1 MASRD
6 IDQIGIVGAGAMG
19 AGIAQVALTGG
30 LSVVLYDLDAAARA
44 RAAAGIGERLDRL
57 AAKGQLDDPAS
68 AKARL
73 TLAGDLADLA
83 ACPVVIEAVVENLAV
98 KRELFTAL
106 EKIVSP
112 YAVLASNTSSLPIG
126 SIALAC
132 AHRERVVGLHF
143 FNPVPLMRLVE
154 VILPEGTRPGLGA
167 ELSALCR
174 RMGRTPVEVKDTPG
188 FLVNLGGRAFT
199 QEALHLVA
207 EGVAQPAEIDA
218 VMRDAWGFRM
228 GPFELM
234 DLTGID
240 VNYPASRV
248 IYEGFQDDPRLRT
261 TALHRRLYEDGK
273 FGRKTRQGFY
283 AYAEDGGV
291 VAAPA
296 AAESTVPAPDPLIP
310 DRVFLAEPAEPLV
323 RLLIAAGVEPI
334 GHDDGACPILAAP
347 IAEDCTDLALRLGI
361 DHKRLVAVDLAMPD
375 ATRLTLM
382 QAPGADPTSAAGV
395 AALFARIGRETTVI
409 RDSPGFIG
417 PRIVA
422 MIANLGCAMAE
433 MGLAGP
439 ADIDLALQ
447 LGLNYPA
454 GPFALA
460 DRLGAGTV
468 HEILTQLRTVTGS
481 DRYRPTP
488 WLRRRAKLGLSAATP
503 A

>member
-1 MASRD
+1 MTAD
-6 IDQIGIVGAGAMG
+6 IDRIGIVGAGAMG

-57 AAKGQLDDPAS
+57 AAKGQLDDPAA

-73 TLAGDLADLA
+73 SLAGDLKDLA
-83 ACPVVIEAVVENLAV
+83 TCPVVIEAIVENLAV
-98 KRELFTAL
+98 KRELFAAL
-106 EKIVSP
+106 EKIVTP
-112 YAVLASNTSSLPIG
+112 EAVLASNTSSLPIG

-132 AHRERVVGLHF
+132 AKRDRVVGLHF

-154 VILPEGTRPGLGA
+154 IILPDGVRPGLGA
-167 ELSALCR
+167 ALAALCK

-207 EGVAQPAEIDA
+207 EGIAQPAEIDA

-228 GPFELM
+228 GPFQLM

-248 IYEGFQDDPRLRT
+248 IYEGFQDDARLRT
-261 TALHRRLYEDGK
+261 TFLHRRLYEDGR
-273 FGRKTRQGFY
+273 FGRKTKLGFY
-283 AYAEDGGV
+283 AYAEDGSAV
-291 VAAPA
+291 APPAAPVPSVAA
-296 AAESTVPAPDPLIP
+296 P

-323 RLLIAAGVEPI
+323 RLLVEAGVEPI

-361 DHKRLVAVDLAMPD
+361 DPKRLVAVDLSLPD
-375 ATRLTLM
+375 APRLTLM
-382 QAPGADPTSAAGV
+382 QAPGADPASAAAV
-395 AALFARIGRETTVI
+395 AALFAKIGRSTSVI

-433 MGLAGP
+433 MGLASP
-439 ADIDLALQ
+439 ADIDLAMQ

-460 DRLGAGTV
+460 DRLGADLV
-468 HEILTQLRTVTGS
+468 LKLLTELQGVTGS